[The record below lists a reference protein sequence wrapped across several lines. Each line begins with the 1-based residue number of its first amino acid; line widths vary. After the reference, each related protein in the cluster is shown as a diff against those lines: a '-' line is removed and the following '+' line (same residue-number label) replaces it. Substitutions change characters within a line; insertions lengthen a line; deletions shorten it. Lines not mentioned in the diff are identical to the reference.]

1 MNFEIDP
8 KLVGIRIRDIR
19 KRLGLSMAA
28 FAEKIDQYEDDKKTK
43 SGTVSNWETGKNLP
57 NNTRLKRISE
67 LGEISID
74 ELLYGDFQHFCF
86 TLFQEVDDELIEEY
100 PELQGSD
107 AFTFPD
113 KRYDFYL
120 DVYKL
125 LIERNASYEDV
136 EMVKQ
141 IYKVAFM
148 SEYEVNPHTRLDEF
162 DKWSMKLSHNISI
175 MLDMAK
181 KTESEIESAD
191 EYNKRKE
198 KIIRVLKGHIAN
210 IEKGIEKLS

>member
-1 MNFEIDP
+1 MIIDKKVVGNRIQSIRKRKGLTMREFG
-8 KLVGIRIRDIR
+8 KLVGD
-19 KRLGLSMAA
+19 AA
-28 FAEKIDQYEDDKKTK
+28 Q
-43 SGTVSNWETGKNLP
+43 SLVSRWENGDNLP
-57 NNTRLKRISE
+57 NNERLKIIAA
-67 LGEISID
+67 LGSVTVN

-86 TLFQEVDDELIEEY
+86 TLFQEVDAELIEEY

-107 AFTFPD
+107 VFTFPD

-136 EMVKQ
+136 EMIKQ

-162 DKWSMKLSHNISI
+162 DKWSMRLSHNIAI

-181 KTESEIESAD
+181 KTESEIENDD

>member
-1 MNFEIDP
+1 MDDVNKKKLGERIKKIRLELGDTTEVFGKRFDPPANRSLVSAWENGRYIPNPERLKSLAELGGISVNELLHGNFE
-8 KLVGIRIRDIR
+8 
-19 KRLGLSMAA
+19 S
-28 FAEKIDQYEDDKKTK
+28 
-43 SGTVSNWETGKNLP
+43 
-57 NNTRLKRISE
+57 
-67 LGEISID
+67 
-74 ELLYGDFQHFCF
+74 FCF
-86 TLFQEVDDELIEEY
+86 TLFQEVDAELIEEY

-136 EMVKQ
+136 EMIKQ

-162 DKWSMKLSHNISI
+162 DKWSMKLSHNIAI

-181 KTESEIESAD
+181 KAEADIENSD

>member
-1 MNFEIDP
+1 MKEFG
-8 KLVGIRIRDIR
+8 KLVDNAAQSLVSRWENGLTSPNS
-19 KRLGLSMAA
+19 KRLKIIAA
-28 FAEKIDQYEDDKKTK
+28 LG
-43 SGTVSNWETGKNLP
+43 S
-57 NNTRLKRISE
+57 ISVN
-67 LGEISID
+67 
-74 ELLYGDFQHFCF
+74 ELLYGDFQYFCF
-86 TLFQEVDDELIEEY
+86 TLFQEVDAELIEEY

-107 AFTFPD
+107 AFHPD
-113 KRYDFYL
+113 QRYDYYL

-136 EMVKQ
+136 EMIKQ

-162 DKWSMKLSHNISI
+162 DKWSMRLSHNIAI

-181 KTESEIESAD
+181 KPESEIENAD

-198 KIIRVLKGHIAN
+198 KIIQTLKYHVAHL
-210 IEKGIEKLS
+210 EKEIEKLS